1 MSKQTAVDWLQN
13 ELWSNYEFKSS
24 KQKREFIEK
33 IEQAK
38 AMEREQR
45 IQDMSKMQ
53 IISDVDFDGN
63 VTFMFSPEQYYNER
77 YK

>member
-38 AMEREQR
+38 AMEKEQ
-45 IQDMSKMQ
+45 IATAYQ
-53 IISDVDFDGN
+53 SDRTPCSDEDA
-63 VTFMFSPEQYYNER
+63 EQYYNET
-77 YK
+77 YGGDK